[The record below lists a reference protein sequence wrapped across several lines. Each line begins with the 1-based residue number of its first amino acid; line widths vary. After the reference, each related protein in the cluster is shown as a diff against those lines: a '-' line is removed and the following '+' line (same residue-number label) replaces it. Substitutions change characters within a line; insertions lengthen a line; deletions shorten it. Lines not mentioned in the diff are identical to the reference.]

1 MRDLYSVHR
10 YKISDIG
17 YPNLLAQ
24 LPRVSQEDPN
34 QALSRLPF
42 FFLYVLAWYIAEG
55 EIEDQKKENRQEPNK
70 PVDVAACRKLGIQ
83 YWKMDADKYS
93 YPVKAV
99 PWDPKDALDP
109 RLKEIR
115 DDRGY
120 SYADILTI
128 HPDHLPGYEEKVKS
142 FFEEHI
148 HDAEEIR
155 YILDGSGF
163 FDVRDTEDKWI
174 RIHVK
179 KGDLMTLPEGIYHRF
194 TCDEKDYIH
203 AMRLFIGQPVWTP
216 FNRPQEEHPSRKAY
230 VEKFVEE
237 KKEEE

>member
-1 MRDLYSVHR
+1 MSEEAKTEPEAKKPKMSVEQ
-10 YKISDIG
+10 SPDEEW
-17 YPNLLAQ
+17 P
-24 LPRVSQEDPN
+24 E
-34 QALSRLPF
+34 
-42 FFLYVLAWYIAEG
+42 AWYMVEG
-55 EIEDQKKENRQEPNK
+55 DVEDQKKENRQEPNK
-70 PVDVAACRKLGIQ
+70 AATVEDLRKMGIQ
-83 YWKMDADKYS
+83 YWKMDAEKYE
-93 YPVKAV
+93 YPIKAV
-99 PWDPKDALDP
+99 PWDPKDAVDP
-109 RLKEIR
+109 RLTAIR

-120 SYADILTI
+120 SYADIITI
-128 HPDHLPGYEEKVKS
+128 HPDHLPGFEEKVKA

-163 FDVRDTEDKWI
+163 FDVRDTDDKWV

-216 FNRPQEEHPSRKAY
+216 FNRPQEDHPSRKAY
-230 VEKFVEE
+230 VEKFIEE
-237 KKEEE
+237 KKEDN

>member
-1 MRDLYSVHR
+1 MKSGPKVSMNKKCFVVRSRVVTESERELS
-10 YKISDIG
+10 KF
-17 YPNLLAQ
+17 LLTNS
-24 LPRVSQEDPN
+24 L
-34 QALSRLPF
+34 
-42 FFLYVLAWYIAEG
+42 VLCPSAWYMVEG
-55 EIEDQKKENRQEPNK
+55 EVEDQKKENRQEPNK
-70 PVDVAACRKLGIQ
+70 PATVEALRKIGIQ
-83 YWKMDADKYS
+83 YWRMDAEKYS
-93 YPVKAV
+93 YPIKAV
-99 PWDPKDALDP
+99 PWDPKDAVDP
-109 RLKEIR
+109 RLSALR

-120 SYADILTI
+120 SYADIITI
-128 HPDHLPGYEEKVKS
+128 HPDHLPGFEEKVKA

-163 FDVRDTEDKWI
+163 FDVRDAEDKWV

-194 TCDEKDYIH
+194 TCDETDYIH

-230 VEKFVEE
+230 VANFIEE
-237 KKEEE
+237 KKED